1 MTENICAVRGHSAKL
16 FFFNNVPTDI
26 YDRCVWKRCLL
37 LQDASKCLGIFQE
50 WYPHVKRKKKIHIDI
65 DHQTFVFEVQP
76 SRSPKVNPLDFYIWG
91 GGIKPLIYWA
101 EIEREVHQH
110 IFETFQIS
118 RNSPGTFEIVWH
130 TIIMRV
136 CECINSGGGY
146 VELLVWTVTW
156 LTINMQQLL
165 NWERLL

>member
-1 MTENICAVRGHSAKL
+1 MLGHISGMISPREKKEENSHRYRSPNICFWGTALSFAQSQYFRFL
-16 FFFNNVPTDI
+16 
-26 YDRCVWKRCLL
+26 
-37 LQDASKCLGIFQE
+37 
-50 WYPHVKRKKKIHIDI
+50 
-65 DHQTFVFEVQP
+65 
-76 SRSPKVNPLDFYIWG
+76 YIG